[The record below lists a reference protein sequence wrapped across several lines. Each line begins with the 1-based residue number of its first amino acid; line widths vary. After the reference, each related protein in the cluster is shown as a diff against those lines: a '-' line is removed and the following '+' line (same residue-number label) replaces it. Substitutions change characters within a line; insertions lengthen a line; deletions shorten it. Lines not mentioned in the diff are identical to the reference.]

1 MTSCLGSPS
10 PTMPA
15 SSPGQDGERGSE
27 GYRVLCPCAA
37 RRGSPTATDPSG
49 TGHAKQAGHTRNT
62 SPLSSPDEVA
72 EREASGAALRIR
84 AARSPGHKLLEKFNF
99 DHQPAAD
106 RNLVA
111 HLGTGVFLEEAK
123 NVVLLGP
130 PGTGKTH
137 LAVGIGIR
145 AARAGHRVLF
155 DTATGWVS
163 RLAEAHDRGR
173 LPQELAKLRRFKL
186 LIVDEV
192 GYIPFDQDSA
202 NLFFQ
207 LVSSRYEHASL
218 VLTSNLAFSRWGEV
232 FSDATVASAMIDR
245 IVHHA
250 EVLNLTGSS
259 YRLRNKTRTQ
269 LQAQ

>member
-1 MTSCLGSPS
+1 
-10 PTMPA
+10 MPRWCPLPRDCRTRSLRSRPADQGREIPRAQANGGVQFRPPACRGPEPRRA
-15 SSPGQDGERGSE
+15 SRHRGSSW
-27 GYRVLCPCAA
+27 RKPRTWSCSV
-37 RRGSPTATDPSG
+37 
-49 TGHAKQAGHTRNT
+49 
-62 SPLSSPDEVA
+62 
-72 EREASGAALRIR
+72 
-84 AARSPGHKLLEKFNF
+84 
-99 DHQPAAD
+99 
-106 RNLVA
+106 
-111 HLGTGVFLEEAK
+111 
-123 NVVLLGP
+123 

-192 GYIPFDQDSA
+192 GYFPFDQDSA

-218 VLTSNLAFSRWGEV
+218 VLTNNLAFSRWGEV
-232 FSDATVASAMIDR
+232 FSDATVAPAMIDR

>member
-1 MTSCLGSPS
+1 
-10 PTMPA
+10 
-15 SSPGQDGERGSE
+15 
-27 GYRVLCPCAA
+27 
-37 RRGSPTATDPSG
+37 
-49 TGHAKQAGHTRNT
+49 
-62 SPLSSPDEVA
+62 
-72 EREASGAALRIR
+72 
-84 AARSPGHKLLEKFNF
+84 
-99 DHQPAAD
+99 
-106 RNLVA
+106 
-111 HLGTGVFLEEAK
+111 
-123 NVVLLGP
+123 
-130 PGTGKTH
+130 
-137 LAVGIGIR
+137 VGIE
-145 AARAGHRVLF
+145 
-155 DTATGWVS
+155 T
-163 RLAEAHDRGR
+163 AEAHDRGR
-173 LPQELAKLRRFKL
+173 LPQELAKLRRYKL

-245 IVHHA
+245 IIHHA

>member
-1 MTSCLGSPS
+1 MNGAAKDIEYYARALRAPRI
-10 PTMPA
+10 A
-15 SSPGQDGERGSE
+15 D
-27 GYRVLCPCAA
+27 GYRSL
-37 RRGSPTATDPSG
+37 G
-49 TGHAKQAGHTRNT
+49 TGHGRQAGHTRNT
-62 SPLSSPDEVA
+62 SPLSSPA
-72 EREASGAALRIR
+72 RLPNER
-84 AARSPGHKLLEKFNF
+84 
-99 DHQPAAD
+99 
-106 RNLVA
+106 
-111 HLGTGVFLEEAK
+111 
-123 NVVLLGP
+123 P
-130 PGTGKTH
+130 PGRPCGSGPRGSPDTSCWRSSTSTTSLPRTGTSSRIWAPGSSWRKPRTWSCSARPAPARTH

-163 RLAEAHDRGR
+163 SLAEAHDRGR

-259 YRLRNKTRTQ
+259 YRLRNKTRNQ

>member
-1 MTSCLGSPS
+1 
-10 PTMPA
+10 MPA
-15 SSPGQDGERGSE
+15 SSPGQDGERGRE
-27 GYRVLCPCAA
+27 GHRVLRPRTA
-37 RRGSPTATDPSG
+37 RPGDRRRLPDPRRPG
-49 TGHAKQAGHTRNT
+49 TGGRLVTRGIPRRCSLPRGRRT
-62 SPLSSPDEVA
+62 RSL
-72 EREASGAALRIR
+72 RAALRIR
-84 AARSPGHKLLEKFNF
+84 AARFPGHKLLEEFNF

-111 HLGTGVFLEEAK
+111 HLGTAVFLEEAK

-130 PGTGKTH
+130 PRTGKTH
-137 LAVGIGIR
+137 VAVGIGIR

-173 LPQELAKLRRFKL
+173 LPQELAKQRRYKL

-207 LVSSRYEHASL
+207 LLSSRYEHASL

-232 FSDATVASAMIDR
+232 FGDATVASAMIDR

-250 EVLNLTGSS
+250 EVLNLTDSS

>member
-1 MTSCLGSPS
+1 MPIWEPGPSWKKPRTWSCSVRLAP
-10 PTMPA
+10 
-15 SSPGQDGERGSE
+15 
-27 GYRVLCPCAA
+27 
-37 RRGSPTATDPSG
+37 
-49 TGHAKQAGHTRNT
+49 
-62 SPLSSPDEVA
+62 
-72 EREASGAALRIR
+72 
-84 AARSPGHKLLEKFNF
+84 
-99 DHQPAAD
+99 
-106 RNLVA
+106 
-111 HLGTGVFLEEAK
+111 
-123 NVVLLGP
+123 
-130 PGTGKTH
+130 GKTH

-173 LPQELAKLRRFKL
+173 LPQELAKLRRYKL

>member
-1 MTSCLGSPS
+1 
-10 PTMPA
+10 MPA
-15 SSPGQDGERGSE
+15 SSPGRTVSGAVKDIEYYARALRAPRVAD
-27 GYRVLCPCAA
+27 GYRSLGDRAREAGWSHEEYLAAVLS
-37 RRGSPTATDPSG
+37 R
-49 TGHAKQAGHTRNT
+49 
-62 SPLSSPDEVA
+62 EVA

-84 AARSPGHKLLEKFNF
+84 AARFPGHKLLEECNF

-123 NVVLLGP
+123 NVVLLGRLAP
-130 PGTGKTH
+130 GSPIWPSGSGSGPHAPVIASCSTPRPGGYRDWPKLTTAAACPGT
-137 LAVGIGIR
+137 
-145 AARAGHRVLF
+145 
-155 DTATGWVS
+155 
-163 RLAEAHDRGR
+163 
-173 LPQELAKLRRFKL
+173 AKLRRYKL

-245 IVHHA
+245 IVPYA